1 MFDVS
6 VAGKTALT
14 EESKPVGVDKYCGK
28 NGKGSRKRNH
38 AFISLDS
45 NVGMQVQKKRSGPLT
60 KKLAVALAREGLAV
74 DVVVPSAQQDFD
86 NQNNKMSLSEY
97 QKAQA
102 DRRSNQCNFLTYAF
116 LFEPNV
122 RDSPKAIADKPAE
135 DAMPMVS
142 VSTKLQMSNS
152 IEKEAQLEASVYM
165 DNSADEPEVEFIA
178 DEDGLIVI
186 EDEREIEEGFTLI

>member
-14 EESKPVGVDKYCGK
+14 EESKSVGVDKYCGK

-38 AFISLDS
+38 AFISLDQTA
-45 NVGMQVQKKRSGPLT
+45 GMAVEKKRSGPLT

-74 DVVVPSAQQDFD
+74 DVVANARPKSSAQLDFD

-102 DRRSNQCNFLTYAF
+102 DRRSNHCNFLEYAF
-116 LFEPNV
+116 LFEPSV
-122 RDSPKAIADKPAE
+122 RDSPKAIKDKPAPIDVVAE
-135 DAMPMVS
+135 DATAT

-152 IEKEAQLEASVYM
+152 IEKEAQMEASVYM
-165 DNSADEPEVEFIA
+165 DNS
-178 DEDGLIVI
+178 
-186 EDEREIEEGFTLI
+186 